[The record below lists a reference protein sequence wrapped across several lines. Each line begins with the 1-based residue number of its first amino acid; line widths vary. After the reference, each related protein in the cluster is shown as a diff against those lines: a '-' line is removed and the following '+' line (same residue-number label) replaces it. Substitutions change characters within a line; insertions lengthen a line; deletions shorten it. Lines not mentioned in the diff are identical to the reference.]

1 MSERNQGRSTRGDAG
16 SGNDSDDALQNELR
30 REAGEGRGSVGDVSS
45 NRNLSGSSTWETM
58 MDPPAGGSGDSG
70 ERGEVL

>member
-1 MSERNQGRSTRGDAG
+1 MSDREQDGSTRRNAPN
-16 SGNDSDDALQNELR
+16 GNDTEEALQNELR

-58 MDPPAGGSGDSG
+58 MDPPAGNPG
-70 ERGEVL
+70 EHGEVM